1 MNHLQTSEL
10 RATAQLSIS
19 DTELHSKQELRAEV
33 SVPTCFPHHYFAEL
47 FLPRESPLW
56 SLRHV
61 AAEKICSVS
70 ERVCFISRPVFLL
83 DSCYHLP
90 ETRQSGGRL
99 PGAWDTFCE
108 CWAKDSFKGLLAPRR
123 EGTKIYLAPTVF
135 AVWSAFP
142 IVMVNIQNNLQG
154 TLLYRPEIPATQKTE
169 VGGPEA
175 QGQPE

>member
-10 RATAQLSIS
+10 CATAQLSIL

-33 SVPTCFPHHYFAEL
+33 SMPTCFPHHCFAEL
-47 FLPRESPLW
+47 FLPHESPLL

-70 ERVCFISRPVFLL
+70 KRVCFVSHPVFLF
-83 DSCYHLP
+83 DSCCHLP
-90 ETRQSGGRL
+90 EPRLSGGRL
-99 PGAWDTFCE
+99 PGAWGTSCD

-135 AVWSAFP
+135 TVWSAFP
-142 IVMVNIQNNLQG
+142 IVMVNIQNNLKG
-154 TLLYRPEIPATQKTE
+154 ALLYRPEIPATQKTE
-169 VGGPEA
+169 VGGSEA